1 MIQRLTGRIWLIEG
15 GKGGRYPYAHSLY
28 LRDGGGVLFDC
39 GSDLQDILRLK
50 KEAGLRVIVMT
61 HYHEDHFHF
70 LHTLPE
76 VEVWATEE
84 DAPALESFEVLLDR
98 YGVVGSE
105 WEPFFRKLLTEKFSY
120 RPRRIARRIVD
131 GERLR
136 FGRTESTAIL
146 APGHTPGHLC
156 LQFPSDG
163 VLFLA
168 DYDLTGFGPWYGDK
182 PGSIEAFRR
191 SAKRLAEIGSGIHVV
206 SHEIPVHRGNIGP
219 KMDAYL
225 SHIDRRE
232 ETLRDF
238 LRQPHGIREIIDRR
252 IVYGEGHPGP
262 WFDYGEWALLSKH
275 LEGMLAR
282 GEAAREGDRY
292 VVQRGGHSS
301 TLAGDTPQHDT

>member
-1 MIQRLTGRIWLIEG
+1 MIRKLTDRIWLIEG

-28 LRDGGGVLFDC
+28 VRDGGGVLVDC

-50 KEAGLRVIVMT
+50 KEEGLGVVVMT
-61 HYHEDHFHF
+61 HYHEDHFLF
-70 LHTLPE
+70 LSMLPD

-98 YGVVGSE
+98 YGVLESE
-105 WEPFFRKLLTEKFSY
+105 WEPFFRKLLSEKFSFA
-120 RPRRIARRIVD
+120 PRRIARRIAD

-136 FGRTESTAIL
+136 FGRTEATAVV

-156 LQFPSDG
+156 LLFPSEG

-168 DYDLTGFGPWYGDK
+168 DYDLTDFGPWYGDK
-182 PGSIEAFRR
+182 PCAIEAFRR
-191 SAKRLAEIGSGIHVV
+191 SANRLAEIGADVNV
-206 SHEIPVHRGNIGP
+206 ASHETAVHRGPIDP
-219 KMDAYL
+219 KVAAYL
-225 SHIDRRE
+225 SCIERRE
-232 ETLRDF
+232 ETLRGF
-238 LRQPHGIREIIDRR
+238 LRQPRSRREIIDRR

-282 GEAAREGDRY
+282 GDASLEGEYYLARG
-292 VVQRGGHSS
+292 
-301 TLAGDTPQHDT
+301 

>member
-1 MIQRLTGRIWLIEG
+1 MIQKLTDRIWLIEG

-39 GSDLQDILRLK
+39 GSDLQDIFRLK
-50 KEAGLRVIVMT
+50 KEEGLRVIVMT
-61 HYHEDHFHF
+61 HYHEDHFLF
-70 LHTLPE
+70 LSMLPD

-105 WEPFFRKLLTEKFSY
+105 WDAFFRKLLSEKFSFA
-120 RPRRIARRIVD
+120 PRRIARRIID

-136 FGRTESTAIL
+136 FGRTEAIAVI

-156 LQFPSDG
+156 LLFPSDG
-163 VLFLA
+163 VLFLG
-168 DYDLTGFGPWYGDK
+168 DYDLTDFGPWYGDK

-191 SAKRLAEIGSGIHVV
+191 SAYLLAGLGAEVNAV
-206 SHEIPVHRGNIGP
+206 SHETPVHRGPIGP
-219 KMDAYL
+219 KVAAYL
-225 SHIDRRE
+225 SRIERRE
-232 ETLRDF
+232 ETLREF
-238 LRQPHGIREIIDRR
+238 LRHPRSRREIIDRR
-252 IVYGEGHPGP
+252 IVYGEGNPGP

-282 GEAAREGDRY
+282 GEADREGDRY
-292 VVQRGGHSS
+292 VAR
-301 TLAGDTPQHDT
+301 A